1 MERKHLVRKCMD
13 NEHRCYLA
21 AACVHV
27 ELYSQFVNLIAR
39 KEFGVCGY
47 MSIDSAPSPDLIFEE
62 LPDELS
68 LLGL

>member
-1 MERKHLVRKCMD
+1 MD
-13 NEHRCYLA
+13 NERRCHLA
-21 AACVHV
+21 AACVHA

-47 MSIDSAPSPDLIFEE
+47 MCIDSAPSPDLIFEE
-62 LPDELS
+62 LPDGLS

>member
-1 MERKHLVRKCMD
+1 MD
-13 NEHRCYLA
+13 NEHRCHLA

-39 KEFGVCGY
+39 KEFGVCDY
-47 MSIDSAPSPDLIFEE
+47 MCIDSAPSPHLIFEE
-62 LPDELS
+62 LPDGLS

>member
-1 MERKHLVRKCMD
+1 MD
-13 NEHRCYLA
+13 NEHRCHLA

-47 MSIDSAPSPDLIFEE
+47 MCIDSAPSPHLIFEE
-62 LPDELS
+62 LPDGLS